1 MNCEQEIKLSFATNK
16 QKACQSIVPLR
27 NFVLSIQVRKYHI
40 FQILHLASL
49 HKINATVAVVF
60 VLTSYLK
67 RSWNEDG

>member
-1 MNCEQEIKLSFATNK
+1 MNKKSNYQLQQTNK
-16 QKACQSIVPLR
+16 QKACQSIAPLR

-49 HKINATVAVVF
+49 NKINATVAAVF

>member
-1 MNCEQEIKLSFATNK
+1 MNKKSNYHLQQTNK
-16 QKACQSIVPLR
+16 QKACQSIAPLR
-27 NFVLSIQVRKYHI
+27 NFVLSIQVQKYHI